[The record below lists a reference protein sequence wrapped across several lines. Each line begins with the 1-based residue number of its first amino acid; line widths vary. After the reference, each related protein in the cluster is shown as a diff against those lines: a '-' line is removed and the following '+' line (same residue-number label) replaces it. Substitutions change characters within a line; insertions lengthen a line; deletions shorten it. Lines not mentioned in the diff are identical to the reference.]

1 MPGPVAGYNN
11 PNAIKLGLSASPTNV
26 LQQVQDVD
34 VPLAADMYDATIM
47 SGGGWKAFVPGLRT
61 GTLVLKLNYDHTDTN
76 GQVVV
81 ETAFVNGT
89 LVYFIATENNSVN
102 TQTFSG
108 YIKDYKIH
116 SPVNGKVDL
125 DVTVQISAAVVF
137 A

>member
-1 MPGPVAGYNN
+1 MPGPIPGYNN
-11 PNAIKLGLSASPTNV
+11 PNAIKLGLTASPTNV
-26 LQQVQDVD
+26 LAQVQDVD
-34 VPLAADMYDATIM
+34 VALAADMYDATIM
-47 SGGGWKAFVPGLRT
+47 SGGGWKAFVAGLRT
-61 GTLVLKLNYDHTDTN
+61 GLLNLKLNYDHTDTN
-76 GQVVV
+76 GQVVA

-102 TQTFSG
+102 TQTFTG

-125 DVTVQISAAVVF
+125 DISVQVTGSVVF